1 MHTTTKT
8 VKTEHLEVY
17 TRFKYFSWHQ
27 HIDDVDTEITE
38 DYIIK
43 SLIRK
48 IASIRIYD
56 DDIII
61 YSSEIPSY
69 LKCWKEIKDAPK
81 ELLDMVRNNSIG
93 DDEDKEFIAQFIAMI
108 L

>member
-27 HIDDVDTEITE
+27 HIDDANTEITE
-38 DYIIK
+38 DYII
-43 SLIRK
+43 SNLIRK

-56 DDIII
+56 NDIIL
-61 YSSEIPSY
+61 YESAPPAH
-69 LKCWKEIKDAPK
+69 LRCWKEIKDAPN
-81 ELLDMVRNNSIG
+81 ELLELIRNNSIG